1 MGISLVKMK
10 FIAEFLSYPVVL
22 LVVLNLE
29 VVDALEVLH
38 PAPHQPDLV
47 RKVHLGVGRVLSG
60 AFRSSNAI

>member
-29 VVDALEVLH
+29 VVDALEVLES
-38 PAPHQPDLV
+38 PPTYLEPCELE
-47 RKVHLGVGRVLSG
+47 
-60 AFRSSNAI
+60 RS